1 MTLATHLRVT
11 SKIIAE
17 SGIKLSKAE
26 RAAMLF
32 GSVLPD
38 LYLVIKR
45 HYGEDTAKNINY
57 HLSVAHNREGKR
69 IRYCLQIGMILHYT
83 CDYFC
88 KAHSYKCMF
97 SFMQHWAY
105 EKRLASFIKSHID
118 NEFDDESCE
127 IMGSYIKILE
137 KNHDSYMV
145 EVSNAVDAYVNDL
158 KYSLL
163 TCEALIN
170 KCFA

>member
-11 SKIIAE
+11 TRIIAE
-17 SGIKLSKAE
+17 SGVRLSKAE
-26 RAAMLF
+26 KAAMLF
-32 GSVLPD
+32 GSILPD
-38 LYLVIKR
+38 MYLVVKR
-45 HYGEDTAKNINY
+45 HYGEDTAKNIKY
-57 HLSVAHNREGKR
+57 HLKAAHNRESKR

-105 EKRLASFIKSHID
+105 EKRLAKFIKYHIN
-118 NEFDDESCE
+118 NEFDNTSCE
-127 IMGSYIKILE
+127 VMDSYIKVLE
-137 KNHDSYMV
+137 GNHENYLV
-145 EVSNAVDAYVNDL
+145 EMSNAANAYVNDL

-163 TCEALIN
+163 TCEALMN